1 MMVISLKLGDRND
14 GQIGAELGELCG
26 LNGEMRISGAK
37 RLTGDQAIDANC
49 HTGVNSRNG
58 GCALT
63 ESTRILGVC
72 DKAKMTGQHRNSS
85 GCSFCGRSRQFVFTR
100 DDGSDAD
107 VGCSRETPIVLDG
120 MADSEQRR
128 LRDEFGIRAGVARI
142 ILESTQA
149 VTGDLG
155 WSVRVLYANQGRWR
169 SIAAVGP
176 A

>member
-1 MMVISLKLGDRND
+1 M
-14 GQIGAELGELCG
+14 
-26 LNGEMRISGAK
+26 
-37 RLTGDQAIDANC
+37 
-49 HTGVNSRNG
+49 
-58 GCALT
+58 
-63 ESTRILGVC
+63 
-72 DKAKMTGQHRNSS
+72 
-85 GCSFCGRSRQFVFTR
+85 
-100 DDGSDAD
+100 
-107 VGCSRETPIVLDG
+107 GCSRETPIVLDG